1 MKIIF
6 FLLGIS
12 AAVVISSA
20 IAIYFIESPHENAQ
34 ITNFIDAFWWS
45 AATVTTVG
53 YGDVV
58 PVTDIGRIMGIG
70 LMFVGISIIG
80 VFISAFGAMLIG
92 SRLKRH
98 DDISHDTKRL
108 IVNKITNIEKLE
120 KRELDILIDMVK
132 NLHTELRT
140 DEKMGDSNWK

>member
-12 AAVVISSA
+12 AAVVISSGL
-20 IAIYFIESPHENAQ
+20 AIYFIESPHEDAE
-34 ITNFIDAFWWS
+34 ITNFIDAFWWA

-58 PVTDIGRIMGIG
+58 PVTDAGRIMGIG

-80 VFISAFGAMLIG
+80 VFISAFGAILIG
-92 SRLKRH
+92 SRLKKH
-98 DDISHDTKRL
+98 DDISHDTKQL
-108 IVNKITNIEKLE
+108 IIKKISQIEKLE
-120 KRELDILIDMVK
+120 EKELDMLIGMVK
-132 NLHTELRT
+132 SLHSELRS
-140 DEKMGDSNWK
+140 DSKIE

>member
-6 FLLGIS
+6 FLLAIS
-12 AAVVISSA
+12 ATVVITSG
-20 IAIYFIESPHENAQ
+20 IAIYFIESPHEDAE
-34 ITNFIDAFWWS
+34 ITNFIDAFWWA

-58 PVTDIGRIMGIG
+58 PVTDAGRIMGIG

-92 SRLKRH
+92 SRLKKH
-98 DDISHDTKRL
+98 DDQISHETKKL
-108 IVNKITNIEKLE
+108 IIKKIAQIEKLE
-120 KRELDILIDMVK
+120 KKELDILIDMVK
-132 NLHTELRT
+132 DLHTELRI
-140 DEKMGDSNWK
+140 DSKMG